1 MPSEASLA
9 LRLSSGWSLPRPLRP
24 WLRFAPIGKPDAQRH
39 LPRPRC
45 AAYVAARWVNI
56 IKNKKMKNP
65 MSFETIAIGGR
76 IRDIMRIQKQ
86 YGPGRWRKLKG
97 FAKVRLHVNAADAVN
112 RVADLLYDT
121 GLNRF
126 NHIKMLSYW
135 NLIIVLILNSY
146 LSSMTEKVSLF
157 LRRNVL

>member
-1 MPSEASLA
+1 
-9 LRLSSGWSLPRPLRP
+9 
-24 WLRFAPIGKPDAQRH
+24 
-39 LPRPRC
+39 
-45 AAYVAARWVNI
+45 VNI

-65 MSFETIAIGGR
+65 MSFEIIREIEGIETIAIGGR